1 MVVLIKKLFFLSD
14 YISFATSKLFPM
26 SLRFDAIKGLSTDN
40 GVANVAG
47 SSKITAIFG
56 DNVFTL
62 RTAREYLSDEGY
74 KSLIASIKGGKKID
88 RAVANQIAAGIRHWA
103 ENKGVTH
110 FTHWFQPLTGTTA
123 EKHDS
128 FFTIKGDGSSI
139 EEFDGAALIQQEPDA
154 SSFPSGGIRA
164 TFEARGYTAWDPS
177 SPAFVME
184 IGAGKTLCIPTIFV
198 SYTGETLDYKA
209 PLLKSLEALNKNAVE
224 VANYFDKNVTKV
236 TATLGWEQEYFVID
250 EGLANARPDLVLS
263 GRTVFG
269 HAPAKGQQL
278 EDHYFGSIPER
289 VYAFMR
295 DFEDESYKLGI
306 PLRTRH
312 NEVAPAQFECAP
324 IFEEVSV
331 AVDHNTLLMDVMD
344 RVARRHKLRVLLHEK
359 PFAGING
366 SGKHNNWSM
375 ATDTGVNLLA
385 PGKTPK
391 TNLMFLT
398 FFVNTIKAVFDYS
411 DVLRASIASAG
422 NDHRLGANEAPPA
435 IISVFI
441 GQFLAKVLQDIKER
455 VGDKFDEQDEAIL
468 KIDIHKSI
476 PELLLDNTD
485 RNRTSPFAFT
495 GNKFEFRAVGSSANC
510 ANPMTVLN
518 TIMAE
523 TLKNFKKEV
532 DALIEKGEKKEIAIM
547 HVIREYI
554 VSSEKVL
561 FEGDGYSEE
570 WQKQAE
576 KRGLPNVKTSPLALD
591 SLVTEKA
598 KHLFESNNVLSHVEL
613 EARHEIELEK
623 YIKKVQIEA
632 RIMGELCTSHI
643 LPASVKYQ
651 NVLIENIKGLKDIG
665 MPESAYANQQQ
676 ILEKISE
683 HINVMSDMVEKMIEA
698 RKVCNAMDNTRTKAI
713 AYCSQV
719 KEAFFDTIRYHV
731 DKLELLVDDQYWMLP
746 KYREMLFL
754 R

>member
-1 MVVLIKKLFFLSD
+1 MS
-14 YISFATSKLFPM
+14 
-26 SLRFDAIKGLSTDN
+26 SLRFKAIDN
-40 GVANVAG
+40 LTTTTETKIPGAA
-47 SSKITAIFG
+47 KITAIFG
-56 DNVFTL
+56 ENVFTVK
-62 RTAREYLSDEGY
+62 TAREFLSDEAY
-74 KSLIASIKGGKKID
+74 KSLVASIKSGKKIE
-88 RAVANQIAAGIRHWA
+88 RAVANQIASGIRQWA
-103 ENKGVTH
+103 EAKGVTH

-128 FFTIKGDGSSI
+128 FFTIKSDGTAI

-154 SSFPSGGIRA
+154 SSFPSGGLRA

-198 SYTGETLDYKA
+198 SYTGESLDYKA
-209 PLLKSLEALNKNAVE
+209 PLLKALAALDRAAVE
-224 VANYFDKNVTKV
+224 VCHYFDKNVTKV
-236 TATLGWEQEYFVID
+236 TATLGWEQEYFVVD
-250 EGLANARPDLVLS
+250 EGLFNARPDLVMS

-295 DFEDESYKLGI
+295 DYENEAYKLGI

-331 AVDHNTLLMDVMD
+331 AVDHNILLMDIMD

-398 FFVNTIKAVFDYS
+398 FFVNTIKAVHDYA

-422 NDHRLGANEAPPA
+422 NDFRLGANEAPPA

-441 GQFLAKVLQDIKER
+441 GEYLSKVLADVKER
-455 VGDKFDEQDEAIL
+455 VGEKFDEQDEAIL
-468 KIDIHKSI
+468 KLDLHRSI

-510 ANPMTVLN
+510 ANAMIALN
-518 TIMAE
+518 SILAE
-523 TLKNFKKEV
+523 TLKKFKKDV
-532 DALIEKGEKKEIAIM
+532 DALIEKGDKKEIAIM
-547 HVIREYI
+547 HVIREY
-554 VSSEKVL
+554 VVKSEKVL
-561 FEGDGYSEE
+561 FEGDGYSDE
-570 WQKQAE
+570 WHHEAE
-576 KRGLPNVKTSPLALD
+576 RRGLPNVRTTPLALD
-591 SLVTEKA
+591 AMVTERA
-598 KHLFESNNVLSHVEL
+598 KHLFESNGVYTHVEL

-623 YIKKVQIEA
+623 YVKRVQIEA
-632 RIMGELCTSHI
+632 RIMGELATSHV
-643 LPASVKYQ
+643 LPPAIRYQ
-651 NVLIENIKGLKDIG
+651 NVVVRNIKGL
-665 MPESAYANQQQ
+665 
-676 ILEKISE
+676 
-683 HINVMSDMVEKMIEA
+683 
-698 RKVCNAMDNTRTKAI
+698 
-713 AYCSQV
+713 
-719 KEAFFDTIRYHV
+719 
-731 DKLELLVDDQYWMLP
+731 
-746 KYREMLFL
+746 
-754 R
+754 

>member
-1 MVVLIKKLFFLSD
+1 MS
-14 YISFATSKLFPM
+14 
-26 SLRFDAIKGLSTDN
+26 SLRFKALDTVFQRKATEVS
-40 GVANVAG
+40 G

-56 DNVFTL
+56 ENVFTL
-62 RTAREYLSDEGY
+62 KVAREFLSDEAY
-74 KSLIASIKGGKKID
+74 KSLVASVKGNKKID
-88 RAVANQIAAGIRHWA
+88 RTVANQIASGIRHWA
-103 ENKGVTH
+103 ESKGVTH

-128 FFTIKGDGSSI
+128 FFTIKSDGSSL
-139 EEFDGAALIQQEPDA
+139 EEFDGGALIQQEPDA

-177 SPAFVME
+177 SPAFIME
-184 IGAGKTLCIPTIFV
+184 IGNGKTLCIPTIFV

-209 PLLKSLEALNKNAVE
+209 PLLKSLEALNKAAVD

-250 EGLANARPDLVLS
+250 EGLANARPDIVLS

-295 DFEDESYKLGI
+295 DFEEEAYKLGI

-331 AVDHNTLLMDVMD
+331 AVDHNTLLMDIMD
-344 RVARRHKLRVLLHEK
+344 RVARRHKLKVLLHEK

-441 GQFLAKVLQDIKER
+441 GQYLNKVLQDIKER
-455 VGDKFDEQDEAIL
+455 VSAKFDEQDEAIL
-468 KIDIHKSI
+468 KLDLHRSI

-495 GNKFEFRAVGSSANC
+495 GNKFEFRAVGSTANC

-523 TLKNFKKEV
+523 TLRKFKEDV

-554 VSSEKVL
+554 VASEKVL

-570 WQKQAE
+570 WAKEAE
-576 KRGLPNVKTSPLALD
+576 KRGLPNIKTTPLALD
-591 SLVTEKA
+591 AMVTDKSKE
-598 KHLFESNNVLSHVEL
+598 LFESNDVLTHIEL

-632 RIMGELCTSHI
+632 RIMGELCSSHV
-643 LPASVKYQ
+643 LPAAIKYQ
-651 NVLIENIKGLKDIG
+651 NVLIENIKGLKEVGLD
-665 MPESAYANQQQ
+665 ESAYASQKQ
-676 ILEKISE
+676 ILTKISE
-683 HINVMSDMVEKMIEA
+683 RISKVSDLVEKMIEA
-698 RKVCNAMDNTRTKAI
+698 RKICNAMDNTRTKAI
-713 AYCSQV
+713 AYESQV
-719 KEAFFDTIRYHV
+719 KAPFFEDIRYNV
-731 DKLELLVDDQYWMLP
+731 DKLELLVDDQYWLLP